1 MHVPS
6 HWFRPLALLVC
17 LWPVQT
23 GAQESAPPPAR
34 PPTQGTRPAPDS
46 DLAERL
52 YQSGDRAYGTKAYK
66 AALETWQQLLQVAP
80 GSPYAA
86 RALLRMA
93 RHALEVDQ
101 QPEAAMPFLDQL
113 RTDYL
118 KFPEA
123 PEALLL
129 RGKLLAQQARRP
141 AELKDAT
148 AEFHRVLDLF
158 PDAPACAEARLQ
170 LGLAL
175 AGQDLWG
182 RALVQFVDVIRLHT
196 GSPVVPRALLQA
208 GEILDR
214 MGDLDGSLRM
224 LQRLHAEAPG
234 SPEAREAAWRMAVR
248 VKHRLQ
254 KPPLRNEG
262 PWPVGRV
269 KWLKTPLLLASAPNG
284 DLLIFQNDLDRTFR
298 LHDGVLMP
306 QGPQATGVRALIGGP
321 GGTVWMLTKSGLV
334 REEAPA
340 VRSLGALSAISG
352 ASLDAWGNLWVAD
365 AKTPALTLFDPA
377 GEARTLAS
385 PTANALATAAPG
397 LLVLAADADRKLLFL
412 GSDGQPREV
421 VPYGKDLPAP
431 FRNVVAL
438 AGDGAGQVAALV
450 DGGEYGEGV
459 VIFGPDGAVLRHATF
474 KELGVSGRI
483 TSLVLDRSGS
493 VILCDRRN
501 DVLIRLN

>member
-1 MHVPS
+1 MHVPA

-17 LWPVQT
+17 LWPVRS
-23 GAQESAPPPAR
+23 GAQAPVPPPAA
-34 PPTQGTRPAPDS
+34 PPTQGLRPAPDS
-46 DLAERL
+46 ELAERL
-52 YQSGDRAYGTKAYK
+52 YQSGDRAYSTKAYK

-80 GSPYAA
+80 RSPFAA
-86 RALLRMA
+86 QALLRMA
-93 RHALEVDQ
+93 RHAVEVDQ
-101 QPEAAMPFLDQL
+101 QPDAAMPFLDQL

-129 RGKLLAQQARRP
+129 RGELLARQARRP
-141 AELKDAT
+141 AELKDAA

-175 AGQDLWG
+175 AGQELWG
-182 RALVQFVDVIRLHT
+182 RALVQFVDAIRLHT
-196 GSPVVPRALLQA
+196 GSPVVPSALLQA

-214 MGDLDGSLRM
+214 MGDLEGSLRM
-224 LQRLHAEAPG
+224 LQRLHDVAPG
-234 SPEAREAAWRMAVR
+234 SPEAGEAAWRMAVR

-262 PWPVGRV
+262 PWPAGRV
-269 KWLKTPLLLASAPNG
+269 KWLKTPILLATAPNG
-284 DLLIFQNDLDRTFR
+284 DLLIFQNNLDRTFR
-298 LHDGVLMP
+298 LHDGELLP
-306 QGPQATGVRALIGGP
+306 QGPQATGIRALLTGP
-321 GGTVWMLTKSGLV
+321 GGAVWMLTKAGLV
-334 REEAPA
+334 REDAPT
-340 VRSLGALSAISG
+340 VSPLGALSAISG
-352 ASLDAWGNLWVAD
+352 ATLDAWGNLWVAD
-365 AKTPALTLFDPA
+365 AKTPALTLFNPA
-377 GEARTLAS
+377 GEVRTLAS
-385 PTANALATAAPG
+385 PTANALAAAAPG

-412 GSDGQPREV
+412 ASDGQPRV
-421 VPYGKDLPAP
+421 IVPYGKDLPAP

-450 DGGEYGEGV
+450 DGGDFGEGV

-483 TSLVLDRSGS
+483 TSLALDRSGG